1 MALDQAVNHKTSE
14 ILDLSVFLER
24 AVKMKDK
31 RTNVYPHCK
40 FLQVLVNAEKEIKPN
55 LAFAKRNK
63 PEKLIPVK
71 AKV

>member
-1 MALDQAVNHKTSE
+1 M
-14 ILDLSVFLER
+14 ER